1 MAEYHETCP
10 VHVLHRQT
18 DRQTAQMGAEKPKS
32 IYKKRKSQIGGKVV
46 QLWSDWVSGN
56 EGREAIK

>member
-18 DRQTAQMGAEKPKS
+18 DRQTAQMGAEKHKS

-46 QLWSDWVSGN
+46 QL
-56 EGREAIK
+56 